1 MLIGLLIITGIIF
14 IKYRPVYKVTLNG
27 ETIGYIE
34 NKNSFE
40 NRIDKFI
47 NTKEEECIAFKT
59 LVADRKYELEFVNKE
74 KAANEDETFGHIIEN
89 TEVVYTM
96 YAILV
101 NEEITSYV
109 EKESEAQNIVNE
121 LNEKYKNQGIS
132 IGLRQIYST
141 TKQEVIDT
149 SVAVAQIST
158 NKIAPIVTSRSKTTE
173 RTASTKQTTSPK
185 NITQPTTYVQKQSSV
200 NGIVLT
206 VQPVT
211 GKITSRFGS
220 TGSGRSGSHT
230 GLDIATSRGTSIR
243 AAAAGTVTY
252 SQSSGSYGNIIKIS
266 HGNGVETWYAHC
278 DALYA
283 TVGQQVSAGEVIAA
297 VGSTGNS
304 TGPHLHLEIRI
315 SGKAVN
321 PQIYMY

>member
-14 IKYRPVYKVTLNG
+14 IKYRPVYRVTLNG

-40 NRIDKFI
+40 DRIDKFI
-47 NTKEEECIAFKT
+47 DTKEEECIAFKT
-59 LVADRKYELEFVNKE
+59 LEADRKYELEFVNKE
-74 KAANEDETFGHIIEN
+74 KVANEDEAFGHIIEN

-101 NEEITSYV
+101 NEEISSYV
-109 EKESEAQNIVNE
+109 ETESEAQNVVNE
-121 LNEKYKNQGIS
+121 LNEKYENQGIS

-158 NKIAPIVTSRSKTTE
+158 NKIAPIVTSRSQATKRTTKTKTT
-173 RTASTKQTTSPK
+173 TT
-185 NITQPTTYVQKQSSV
+185 NNTTQPTTYVQKKSSV
-200 NGIVLT
+200 NGITFT
-206 VQPVT
+206 VQPVS
-211 GKITSRFGS
+211 GKITSKFGAR
-220 TGSGRSGSHT
+220 GSGRSGSHT

-243 AAAAGTVTY
+243 VVAAGTVVF
-252 SQSSGSYGNIIKIS
+252 SQKSGSYGNLIKIS

-278 DALYA
+278 DSLYA
-283 TVGQQVSAGEVIAA
+283 KVGEQVSAGQVIAA

-315 SGKAVN
+315 NGKAVN